1 VSFYILYAILFVN
14 LGHPAEIDFSKQSK
28 LSSTFNKKKECGK
41 PYSILCFIKFWL
53 EIVFL
58 LSIESFWIQKC
69 MINKFASL
77 FFSSGF
83 V

>member
-14 LGHPAEIDFSKQSK
+14 LGHPAEIDFSKQFK
-28 LSSTFNKKKECGK
+28 LFSTFNKKKECGK